1 MRRMPHETIY
11 LLNAFDDI
19 AVKSVPG
26 KTNTYFA
33 KERGG
38 TEYEINNMSYIVW
51 DTISE
56 ANEITHQEYNDF

>member
-1 MRRMPHETIY
+1 MPHETIY

-38 TEYEINNMSYIVW
+38 TEYEISNMSYIVW